1 VSKGADGR
9 GGAFTSSVAIVRRL
23 TSPTLLVAAVVLA
36 LVAASCSSSS
46 DVSSVEANESGSTI
60 DTSDDTASTEPDTT
74 VSDTTEPDTTEPGTS
89 APADPGSLD
98 WQACDDQPTPGV
110 DLECAT
116 LAVPLDHAVPDGD
129 TIDIALAR
137 VPANG
142 DPDERI
148 GSLVFNPGGPGG
160 SGIDFLTSAV
170 AVMPTEITAVFDL
183 VGFDPRGVGAS
194 TAVDCDVQVDDN
206 IALLEPGDDAGW
218 QALLDDANGIVDD
231 CPADALALA
240 PYVGT
245 NNAAR
250 DLDLI
255 RAALGDDQLSYVG
268 FSYGTRLGATYAELF
283 PANVRALVLDGGV
296 KPSDD
301 GAELDREQGLGF
313 DKALENFAA
322 ACDADTDCLLQEL
335 GPTLDVYAGLVA
347 EIAAAG
353 TLPTDDPERV
363 LTPGELQ
370 LGVAAALYS
379 KDAWPFLAEA
389 LYLADTVQDGTL
401 LQILGDGLV
410 GRQPDGTYDNSN
422 EANTFINCA
431 DDPRRPDAD
440 TQRTQAD
447 EAAAPSKWFDDFLRA
462 STGCLGITDPIDPL
476 TIGPADG
483 AAPILVIGNSGDPA
497 TPYEWSVAL
506 AESLTSAVLY
516 TVEAEGHTAFLSVD
530 CVEPVVV
537 SYLVDLEMPE
547 PDSSCSDNATADFFV
562 PKGESDVDLIIALFD
577 CLRENGADVP
587 EITTA
592 DVLADP
598 SGETLFGDLD
608 TNSAEFAAAAEQCQD
623 IIDQL

>member
-1 VSKGADGR
+1 MVAV
-9 GGAFTSSVAIVRRL
+9 AVLAIV
-23 TSPTLLVAAVVLA
+23 AV
-36 LVAASCSSSS
+36 SCSSSS

-60 DTSDDTASTEPDTT
+60 ETAAVDTDDSAAVDTEPETT
-74 VSDTTEPDTTEPGTS
+74 EPAGTEPDTTEPIDAKT
-89 APADPGSLD
+89 LD
-98 WQACDDQPTPGV
+98 WAACDDQPTLGV

-116 LAVPLDHAVPDGD
+116 LEVPLDHGDPDGD

-142 DPDERI
+142 DPDDRI

-160 SGIDFLTSAV
+160 SGIEFVSSAV
-170 AVMPTEITAVFDL
+170 AVMPTEITEVFDI

-194 TAVDCDVQVDDN
+194 SAVVCDIEVDDN

-218 QALLDDANGIVDD
+218 QALLDDANGLADD
-231 CPADALALA
+231 CPAESLALA
-240 PYVGT
+240 AYVGT

-283 PANVRALVLDGGV
+283 PADVRALVLDGGV

-313 DKALENFAA
+313 DKAFENFAA

-347 EIAAAG
+347 EIAEVG
-353 TLPTDDPERV
+353 SFPTDDPDRV

-410 GRQPDGTYDNSN
+410 GRQRDGTYDNSN

-440 TQRTQAD
+440 TQRAQAD
-447 EAAAPSKWFDDFLRA
+447 EAAAPSTWFDDFLRA
-462 STGCLGITDPIDPL
+462 STGCIGIVDPIDPL

-506 AESLTSAVLY
+506 AESLASAVLY

-537 SYLVDLEMPE
+537 SYLIDLVV
-547 PDSSCSDNATADFFV
+547 PDPGSSCSDNATADFFV
-562 PKGESDVDLIIALFD
+562 PEGESDVDLIIALFD
-577 CLRENGADVP
+577 CLRDNGADVP

-598 SGETLFGDLD
+598 TGEDLFGDLD
-608 TNSAEFAAAAEQCQD
+608 TNSPEFAAAAAECQD
-623 IIDQL
+623 IIGQL